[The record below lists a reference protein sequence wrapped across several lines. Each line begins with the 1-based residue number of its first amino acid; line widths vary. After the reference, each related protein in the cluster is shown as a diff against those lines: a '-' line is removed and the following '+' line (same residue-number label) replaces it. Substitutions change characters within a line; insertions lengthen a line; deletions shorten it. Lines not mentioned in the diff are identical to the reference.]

1 MPWSGRWQSQ
11 RHKQKTLQSR
21 VSARGRVMDLD
32 HLPPG
37 MVTAHQKILIIDN
50 ILSFMHIETSSATA
64 CFGQTPQAGCSSV
77 ASFEHQE
84 MQGAVNVLG
93 FH

>member
-1 MPWSGRWQSQ
+1 MAEPETQAKDTSITSEC
-11 RHKQKTLQSR
+11 T
-21 VSARGRVMDLD
+21 RVMDLD

-50 ILSFMHIETSSATA
+50 ILSFMHIETSSAIA